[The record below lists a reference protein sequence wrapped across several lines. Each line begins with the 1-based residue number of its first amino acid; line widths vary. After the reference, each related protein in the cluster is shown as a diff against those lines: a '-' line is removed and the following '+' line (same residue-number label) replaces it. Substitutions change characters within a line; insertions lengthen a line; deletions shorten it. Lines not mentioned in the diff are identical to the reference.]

1 LLSKAQ
7 AACDAVPSTAAT
19 ANATNQVSEADA
31 LAACSATLRELA
43 RKVEEVHTTLRKHLA
58 KEEHQLLP
66 LLLQHFAFTEQA
78 ELVAQFLCSI
88 PLAAVNPVL
97 LWIKRTIPLEEQAS
111 LQQQVQAAVP
121 DRLLKQLMTTWLAPN
136 VAGGG
141 GANGNAAEPQT
152 PETSEGAEF
161 VCCAGCTHHHGGAT
175 QEDTMN
181 TESAAPAG
189 GVAGPAAA
197 AATATAQ
204 QCPRDVEDTA
214 GDDQKPST
222 HSGKPPLREILYFH
236 QAIRSALSS
245 FAQEARALRDADG
258 GGGSAQLAALVER
271 HRFIR
276 AVCLFHSSSEDEIV
290 FPALRRVSSAAFAA
304 HQHHHHHDNDGS
316 EAVPMDASTSGAASA
331 EENGQENSN
340 TDTASASTKRHKCED
355 EHISESA
362 QFEELG
368 RLLGDVRACVR
379 RGAKGVELLTQDLSQ
394 VADRLARAMSRHM
407 AREETEVLP
416 PLMRSLCLAEQRHMV
431 WRLVRAM
438 PLRLLERVMPWVAG
452 KLREDDVKEWL
463 GNIKRAAPVGEAPL
477 VELLSQ
483 WAWRGAEVA
492 AAAAAAA
499 AVANSNDGAA
509 PTWRR
514 GTDDPNAYSIE
525 TCTPA
530 RARAL
535 AHHHDIITN
544 AAATTAA
551 VAVAT
556 AAAAAAVEAGGPP
569 LKRIRTTT
577 TQTQSLPTELLLSNL
592 ESGSLPP
599 SPNTAAAVA
608 AANNNTFQEN
618 PIDHIFQFHKALR
631 RELKELESEAI
642 DLQNRSDAAK
652 EWLPGDPLSRSIQNL
667 QAKFQ
672 FLRGIYRAHSS
683 SEDEV
688 IFPALEAKEALHN
701 VSHAYALD
709 HEQEERLFEEV
720 AEVIAG
726 IGACSAPDDLV
737 NLRSLSSR
745 LARMCAAV
753 RAALETHVRA
763 EETELWPLF
772 AENFSVEEQQRLV
785 GIIIGRTGAEVLHT
799 MLSWVKGSMD
809 EDEHSAMM
817 LSIKSASKATAFEQ
831 WLETQGVEGKINVGG
846 VSGGSGGAGVGVNG
860 GKGLD
865 STLTPSGTATYEDE
879 QREVLAEVA
888 KYLAKQGLSTGGGV
902 NAGVGGGVGADGAG
916 PSTAPLIPNNTT
928 TTTTTT
934 SAVLTAADPASVA
947 ADIAHFRPGW
957 EDIFKLNQKQLEVAV
972 RRVSADA
979 TLEPQRKA
987 YLIQHLMASRYIV
1000 AQQKRAALMSKGGSA
1015 GATPTVGRS
1024 GGAGGQSTSNAP
1036 SSSLKQQPQKQQ
1048 VASTTTN
1055 TDAVP
1060 MDVATTTATAAAPQM
1075 LPAQQPSALA
1085 PSAAPPPS
1093 SSHDHHHHH
1102 RHHHCFHDQSNDV
1115 LGCKHYRRRA
1125 ILISPCCGN
1134 EYVCRLCHDEAVPD
1148 HTFDRY
1154 SVTEMRC
1161 MECGTKQP
1169 VSAACTACN
1178 ASMAR
1183 YYCGICH
1190 LFDDDPHR
1198 DIYHCPFCNFCR
1210 RGKGLGVDSFHC
1222 MSCNACMSLELFNKH
1237 RCTERALAGTCPVC
1251 SDPLF
1256 DSSAPIKE
1264 LPCGHFMHSM
1274 CFAAYTRYSYTCPV
1288 CSKSLGDMA
1297 VYWKMI
1303 DTLLEGE
1310 VLPAEYALRKQSV
1323 RCNDCAKETEA
1334 PFHFVYHKCGG
1345 CGGYNTRVM

>member
-1 LLSKAQ
+1 M
-7 AACDAVPSTAAT
+7 
-19 ANATNQVSEADA
+19 
-31 LAACSATLRELA
+31 
-43 RKVEEVHTTLRKHLA
+43 
-58 KEEHQLLP
+58 
-66 LLLQHFAFTEQA
+66 
-78 ELVAQFLCSI
+78 
-88 PLAAVNPVL
+88 L

-136 VAGGG
+136 TINVASDG
-141 GANGNAAEPQT
+141 GAYAAAEPQT
-152 PETSEGAEF
+152 PETSEGTEF
-161 VCCAGCTHHHGGAT
+161 ICCRGCTHHHSGASH
-175 QEDTMN
+175 EDHSQLT
-181 TESAAPAG
+181 AG
-189 GVAGPAAA
+189 AAA
-197 AATATAQ
+197 GAGIGDDASNHNGRAIATAG

-214 GDDQKPST
+214 EDDQKSSI
-222 HSGKPPLREILYFH
+222 HNRKPPLREILYFH

-290 FPALRRVSSAAFAA
+290 FPALRKVSSAAA
-304 HQHHHHHDNDGS
+304 HHHHHGHNNNEE
-316 EAVPMDASTSGAASA
+316 EAPSAMDASTSASA
-331 EENGQENSN
+331 EENGKENSN
-340 TDTASASTKRHKCED
+340 TDTASAKRHKCED
-355 EHISESA
+355 EHVSESA

-394 VADRLARAMSRHM
+394 VADKLARAMSRHM

-416 PLMRSLCLAEQRHMV
+416 PLMRSLCVAEQRHMV

-452 KLREDDVKEWL
+452 KLREDDVKDWL
-463 GNIKRAAPVGEAPL
+463 RNIQRAAPVAEAPL

-483 WAWRGAEVA
+483 WTWRGAEVA
-492 AAAAAAA
+492 GAAA
-499 AVANSNDGAA
+499 SDGSV
-509 PTWRR
+509 PTRR
-514 GTDDPNAYSIE
+514 HGTDDPNAYSIE

-535 AHHHDIITN
+535 AYHDTTN
-544 AAATTAA
+544 AAAAAAGAAA

-556 AAAAAAVEAGGPP
+556 AAAAAATEAGGPP
-569 LKRIRTTT
+569 LKRIRTT
-577 TQTQSLPTELLLSNL
+577 QKTQSVANELLMPKINQNGNLSL
-592 ESGSLPP
+592 
-599 SPNTAAAVA
+599 TATTAI
-608 AANNNTFQEN
+608 NNTFQEN

-642 DLQNRSDAAK
+642 DLQSRSDAATN
-652 EWLPGDPLSRSIQNL
+652 WLPGDLLSRSIQNL

-683 SEDEV
+683 AEDEV

-726 IGACSAPDDLV
+726 IGACSPPNDLD

-831 WLETQGVEGKINVGG
+831 WLETQGVEGKI
-846 VSGGSGGAGVGVNG
+846 GSGTGTLVEKGGAIE
-860 GKGLD
+860 
-865 STLTPSGTATYEDE
+865 SATLTPSGVGTYEDE

-888 KYLAKQGLSTGGGV
+888 KYLAKQGLS
-902 NAGVGGGVGADGAG
+902 ASGADGAAVAGAG
-916 PSTAPLIPNNTT
+916 PSTHSGKPTAPTANP
-928 TTTTTT
+928 
-934 SAVLTAADPASVA
+934 AVATLAADPASVA

-987 YLIQHLMASRYIV
+987 YLIQHLMASKYIV

-1015 GATPTVGRS
+1015 GATPTVGRATETS
-1024 GGAGGQSTSNAP
+1024 DGPAAGAGAP
-1036 SSSLKQQPQKQQ
+1036 TEQLHQHQMVGSINEA
-1048 VASTTTN
+1048 VAMN
-1055 TDAVP
+1055 
-1060 MDVATTTATAAAPQM
+1060 TTTATNACGSTAPGAAVAQMPPQQATNE
-1075 LPAQQPSALA
+1075 PTA
-1085 PSAAPPPS
+1085 PSS
-1093 SSHDHHHHH
+1093 TTH
-1102 RHHHCFHDQSNDV
+1102 RFFYDRSNNV

-1125 ILISPCCGN
+1125 ILISPCCGG
-1134 EYVCRLCHDEAVPD
+1134 EYVCRLCHDEAVQG

-1154 SVTEMRC
+1154 AVSEMRC

-1169 VSAACTACN
+1169 VSASCTACN

-1190 LFDDDPHR
+1190 LFDDDPHS

-1310 VLPAEYALRKQSV
+1310 VLPAEYASRTQSV
-1323 RCNDCAKETEA
+1323 RCNDCARETEA
-1334 PFHFVYHKCGG
+1334 PFHFVYHKCCG
-1345 CGGYNTRVM
+1345 CGGYNTRVI

>member
-1 LLSKAQ
+1 MLSKAQ
-7 AACDAVPSTAAT
+7 SACDAVLTASTADAT
-19 ANATNQVSEADA
+19 DET
-31 LAACSATLRELA
+31 AAFAVCSAILRELA

-66 LLLQHFAFTEQA
+66 LLLQHFAFIEQA

-121 DRLLKQLMTTWLAPN
+121 DRLLKQLITTWLAPYTIN
-136 VAGGG
+136 VAADGGQGGRG
-141 GANGNAAEPQT
+141 GAHAAAEPQT

-161 VCCAGCTHHHGGAT
+161 VCCGRCTHHHGGGR
-175 QEDTMN
+175 QEDTS
-181 TESAAPAG
+181 ESNAAAAAG
-189 GVAGPAAA
+189 AAGLVVDSNDRNRSAA
-197 AATATAQ
+197 AATAGR
-204 QCPRDVEDTA
+204 CPRDVEDTA
-214 GDDQKPST
+214 GDDQKFSIPSR
-222 HSGKPPLREILYFH
+222 KPPLREILYFH

-245 FAQEARALRDADG
+245 FAQEARALRDSDG
-258 GGGSAQLAALVER
+258 GGGSTLLAALVER

-290 FPALRRVSSAAFAA
+290 FPALRKVSSAAFAA
-304 HQHHHHHDNDGS
+304 AQQQQQQHHHDE
-316 EAVPMDASTSGAASA
+316 EAPSPMDASTSAASA
-331 EENGQENSN
+331 EENGKENSN
-340 TDTASASTKRHKCED
+340 TDTASASTNRHKCEE
-355 EHISESA
+355 EHVSESA

-394 VADRLARAMSRHM
+394 VADKLARAMSRHM

-463 GNIKRAAPVGEAPL
+463 GNIKQAAPVAEAPL

-483 WAWRGAEVA
+483 WALRGAEVA
-492 AAAAAAA
+492 AA
-499 AVANSNDGAA
+499 VASGGGGHGNGSA

-535 AHHHDIITN
+535 AHHDTTSVF
-544 AAATTAA
+544 AASASAA

-556 AAAAAAVEAGGPP
+556 AAAAAATEAGGPP
-569 LKRIRTTT
+569 LKRIRTTKK
-577 TQTQSLPTELLLSNL
+577 TQSLPTELLMPKV

-599 SPNTAAAVA
+599 SPNSIAAAA
-608 AANNNTFQEN
+608 AAINNTFQEN

-642 DLQNRSDAAK
+642 DLQNRSDAATS
-652 EWLPGDPLSRSIQNL
+652 WLPGDVLSRSIQNL

-709 HEQEERLFEEV
+709 HAQEERLFEEV
-720 AEVIAG
+720 AEVILG
-726 IGACSAPDDLV
+726 IGACSPPNDLA

-753 RAALETHVRA
+753 RASLETHVRA

-831 WLETQGVEGKINVGG
+831 WLETQGVEGKIG
-846 VSGGSGGAGVGVNG
+846 GGAGDAIG
-860 GKGLD
+860 GKGGAGD
-865 STLTPSGTATYEDE
+865 STTLTPSGVGTYEDE

-888 KYLAKQGLSTGGGV
+888 KYLAKQGLSAGGDAGGG
-902 NAGVGGGVGADGAG
+902 GGIGTSIAGAG
-916 PSTAPLIPNNTT
+916 PSTNNAKPTSTTATPAVAPL
-928 TTTTTT
+928 
-934 SAVLTAADPASVA
+934 AADPASVA

-957 EDIFKLNQKQLEVAV
+957 EDIFKLNQKQLEAAV

-1000 AQQKRAALMSKGGSA
+1000 AQQKRAALVSKGGSA
-1015 GATPTVGRS
+1015 GATPTVGGTTTKTNS
-1024 GGAGGQSTSNAP
+1024 GISAGALIEHQH
-1036 SSSLKQQPQKQQ
+1036 QHQI
-1048 VASTTTN
+1048 ASTN
-1055 TDAVP
+1055 EAVA
-1060 MDVATTTATAAAPQM
+1060 MDITTAANACESTAPGAAAPHM
-1075 LPAQQPSALA
+1075 LPEQPTNAGTA
-1085 PSAAPPPS
+1085 PAPIT
-1093 SSHDHHHHH
+1093 SSH
-1102 RHHHCFHDQSNDV
+1102 RYFHDPSNNV

-1125 ILISPCCGN
+1125 ILVSPCCGG
-1134 EYVCRLCHDEAVPD
+1134 EYVCRLCHDEAVPG

-1154 SVTEMRC
+1154 AVTEMRC

-1323 RCNDCAKETEA
+1323 RCNDCAQETEA

-1345 CGGYNTRVM
+1345 CGGYNTRVV

>member
-1 LLSKAQ
+1 MLSKAQ
-7 AACDAVPSTAAT
+7 TACDAVLAPATTAG
-19 ANATNQVSEADA
+19 ANDETNAF
-31 LAACSATLRELA
+31 AACSATLRELA

-66 LLLQHFAFTEQA
+66 LLLKHFAFVEQA

-111 LQQQVQAAVP
+111 FQQQVQAAVP

-136 VAGGG
+136 AINVPHEGGN
-141 GANGNAAEPQT
+141 GAAYAAAEPQT
-152 PETSEGAEF
+152 PETSEGVEF
-161 VCCAGCTHHHGGAT
+161 VCCRGCTHHHSGARHVDSSET
-175 QEDTMN
+175 T
-181 TESAAPAG
+181 
-189 GVAGPAAA
+189 AAA
-197 AATATAQ
+197 AAGGDVINPNGGAAVATAG
-204 QCPRDVEDTA
+204 QCSRDVEDTA
-214 GDDQKPST
+214 GDDQKS
-222 HSGKPPLREILYFH
+222 SMNSIKPPLREILYFH

-290 FPALRRVSSAAFAA
+290 FPALRKVSSAAAL
-304 HQHHHHHDNDGS
+304 HNHHGRRHDEEGS
-316 EAVPMDASTSGAASA
+316 FLIDASTSASA
-331 EENGQENSN
+331 EESGKENSN
-340 TDTASASTKRHKCED
+340 TEFASVSTKRHKCEE
-355 EHISESA
+355 EHVNESG

-394 VADRLARAMSRHM
+394 VADKLARALSRHM
-407 AREETEVLP
+407 AREESEVLP
-416 PLMRSLCLAEQRHMV
+416 PLMSSLCLAEQRHMV
-431 WRLVRAM
+431 WRLVQAM

-452 KLREDDVKEWL
+452 KLREEDVKDWL
-463 GNIKRAAPVGEAPL
+463 RNIQRAASVTEAPL

-483 WAWRGAEVA
+483 WAWRGAEGA
-492 AAAAAAA
+492 AAAA
-499 AVANSNDGAA
+499 NDDHGDGSA

-535 AHHHDIITN
+535 AHQDTTN
-544 AAATTAA
+544 AAAAATAAAGAAA

-556 AAAAAAVEAGGPP
+556 AAATAATEAGGPP
-569 LKRIRTTT
+569 LKRIRTIPK
-577 TQTQSLPTELLLSNL
+577 TQSLPSELLMPKLQ
-592 ESGSLPP
+592 SGNFSH
-599 SPNTAAAVA
+599 SPNSAIAATTATAI
-608 AANNNTFQEN
+608 NNTFQEN

-631 RELKELESEAI
+631 RELNELESEAI
-642 DLQNRSDAAK
+642 DLQSRSDAATN
-652 EWLPGDPLSRSIQNL
+652 WLPGDFLSRSIQNL

-709 HEQEERLFEEV
+709 HEQEEKLFEEV

-726 IGACSAPDDLV
+726 IGACSPPNDLD

-831 WLETQGVEGKINVGG
+831 WLETQGVEGKIGR
-846 VSGGSGGAGVGVNG
+846 GAGALVE
-860 GKGLD
+860 KGDAID
-865 STLTPSGTATYEDE
+865 SASLTPSGVGTYEDE

-888 KYLAKQGLSTGGGV
+888 KYLAKQGLS
-902 NAGVGGGVGADGAG
+902 ASGADGAAAAAGINTSTAGAG
-916 PSTAPLIPNNTT
+916 PSTMNSAKL
-928 TTTTTT
+928 T
-934 SAVLTAADPASVA
+934 STISTPASLAADPASVA

-987 YLIQHLMASRYIV
+987 YLIQHLMASKYIV
-1000 AQQKRAALMSKGGSA
+1000 AQQRRAALLSKGSSA
-1015 GATPTVGRS
+1015 GATPTVRS
-1024 GGAGGQSTSNAP
+1024 RTTEMRGGAGAGAP
-1036 SSSLKQQPQKQQ
+1036 SEHQHQIASIDEAVAMDMTTAANACGSTAPIAAVPQILPQQ
-1048 VASTTTN
+1048 TTTEL
-1055 TDAVP
+1055 TDNLCSNHRFLH
-1060 MDVATTTATAAAPQM
+1060 D
-1075 LPAQQPSALA
+1075 PA
-1085 PSAAPPPS
+1085 
-1093 SSHDHHHHH
+1093 
-1102 RHHHCFHDQSNDV
+1102 NNV

-1125 ILISPCCGN
+1125 ILISPCCGG
-1134 EYVCRLCHDEAVPD
+1134 EYVCRLCHDEAVSG

-1154 SVTEMRC
+1154 AVTEMRC

-1169 VSAACTACN
+1169 VGASCTACN

-1310 VLPAEYALRKQSV
+1310 VLPAEYALRTQSV
-1323 RCNDCAKETEA
+1323 RCNDCARETEA

-1345 CGGYNTRVM
+1345 CGGYNTRVI